1 MTNHRVSRG
10 RQSQEWL
17 AERLRDEGWTDAK
30 SRSASLPGMDVYD
43 VPGLAPEVKA
53 TEGQDFTGAL
63 RQAQKNAGDNPCDF
77 HKETAGSASADC
89 NDCTRA
95 LPFVV
100 YRPRG
105 YGKERMDDW
114 VVALRLEDMI
124 SLLKKAGY

>member
-1 MTNHRVSRG
+1 MTDHRVSRG

-17 AERLRDEGWTDAK
+17 AERFRSEGWSDAQ
-30 SRSASLPGMDVYD
+30 SRPASLPGVDVFG

-63 RQAQKNAGDNPCDF
+63 KQAVKNAGSD
-77 HKETAGSASADC
+77 
-89 NDCTRA
+89 

-114 VVALRLEDMI
+114 VVAFRLEDAI
-124 SLLKKAGY
+124 ALLKKAGY